1 MLFPM
6 TPKSSISGFSD
17 SAQVKG
23 PLRSLTDFPA
33 LPFSG
38 REQKL
43 NELHELF
50 FQPFYEAAEQCD
62 FKGVKGVRLS
72 ARAWRCASSIATLMI
87 VSGRNESHAKYAEV
101 AYDFFTRGYDVFC
114 FDHRG
119 QGFSQRELANTQVGW
134 VESFQAY
141 VNDLSTFHEQVVE
154 PRRQGP
160 LFILAH
166 SMGAAVTSLWLSQ
179 SRVRPAAVVF
189 SAPMVELILKPYPRV
204 VVELMVNQAL
214 KSGREKEYILGG
226 KNIELS
232 TYGFDL
238 TNCRAR
244 RDWNRELFRK
254 YPQTQ
259 LGSPSFRW
267 LHEALLMEKRLA
279 HLEFP
284 RFVQCPLLVWQ
295 AGEDQVVKS
304 NFVQFAGQSQTSF
317 IVAYEAKAQHELL
330 QESDE
335 IRQRV
340 MCQTLA
346 FLEGWKHSLGAD

>member
-1 MLFPM
+1 M
-6 TPKSSISGFSD
+6 TAKSVTSD
-17 SAQVKG
+17 RSETFNSEG
-23 PLRSLTDFPA
+23 PLRSLSDFPA
-33 LPFSG
+33 VPFSG
-38 REQKL
+38 REEKL
-43 NELHELF
+43 EELHSLF
-50 FQPFYEAAEQCD
+50 FEPFYNAAEHID
-62 FKGVKGVRLS
+62 FDGLKGVRLS
-72 ARAWRCASSIATLMI
+72 ARAWRSESSTATLLL
-87 VSGRNESHAKYAEV
+87 VPGRNESHAKYAEV

-119 QGFSQRELANTQVGW
+119 QGFSQRELPRSQVGW

-141 VNDLSTFHEQVVE
+141 VNDLSTFYEQKVE
-154 PRRQGP
+154 PIRKGP
-160 LFILAH
+160 LFVLAH

-179 SRVRPAAVVF
+179 TRLSPAAVVF
-189 SAPMVELILKPYPRV
+189 SAPMVELVLKPYPRL
-204 VVELMVNQAL
+204 VVELMVNRAL
-214 KSGREKEYILGG
+214 KSGREKDYVLGG
-226 KNIELS
+226 KNFQLS

-244 RDWNRELFRK
+244 RDWNRGIFRK

-267 LHEALLMEKRLA
+267 LHEALLMEKRLE

-284 RFVQCPLLVWQ
+284 KFVKCPLLVWQ
-295 AGEDQVVKS
+295 AGQDQVVKN

-330 QESDE
+330 QETDS

-346 FLEGWKHSLGAD
+346 FFESWKHTAGAD